1 MAKSY
6 AEWIIRQRWLVIV
19 ATLIVIGLAAS
30 GGRFLSFTA
39 DYRVFFGEDNPELL
53 AFETLQN
60 TYTKND
66 NVLFVLT
73 PRDGD
78 VFTASTLA
86 SIEWL
91 TEQAWQTPYS
101 IRVDSVTNFQHT
113 RAEED
118 DLVVEDLVSDAEN
131 LGEGE
136 LEVKRQIALSEP
148 MLVNK
153 LIAPDSRVTGVN
165 ITTQLPGVDTGKE
178 NPEVVVFVRDLA
190 EQLRARDP
198 NLEVRLAGV
207 VMMNNAFPEASFDDM
222 GTLIPAMFAVVIITL
237 ALMLRY
243 VSGTVLTVAV
253 IFFSIV
259 TAMGLAGWLGIQLSP
274 PSATAPTIILTL
286 AVANC
291 VHLLATFLY
300 QIRYHAANKVDAMV
314 ESLRINLQPIF
325 LTSVTTAIGFLSMN
339 FSDAPPFHDLG
350 NIVAMG
356 VVAAFIFSVTIF
368 PALLMVLP
376 TRIKARSESDAPHS
390 MDRFAEFVIRRRQPL
405 LWGMGLV
412 ILALVAFVP
421 NNELNDEFVK
431 YFDESIEF
439 RRDTDYTTEHLTGT
453 YFIDYSL
460 ESPESGGV
468 SDPAFL
474 AKAEEFVKWWRAQ
487 PETMHVA
494 TITDVLKRLNRNL
507 HGDDPAWYRLPA
519 ERDLAAQYLLLYEM
533 SLPYGLDLN
542 DRLNVDKSA
551 TRISVTLPS
560 LSTSQTLAIEQRA
573 DRWLAE
579 NAPEFSDAKGSSPT
593 IMFSHI
599 GARNIRSML
608 GGTAVALVLISLILI
623 FALRSPK
630 IGLVSMIPNLVPAGM
645 AFGLWGLL
653 VGQIGLSLSVVAS
666 MTLGIVVDDTVHFL
680 SKYLRARREKN
691 FDAPDAVR
699 YAFST
704 VGMAL
709 WITSLVL
716 IAGFGILAFSAFELN
731 SGMGLL
737 TAVTI
742 ALALAADF
750 LFLPPLLMK
759 LEEKKD
765 EATLSAGAADTV
777 TP

>member
-1 MAKSY
+1 MAKGY
-6 AEWIIRQRWLVIV
+6 AQWIIRQRWLVIV
-19 ATLIVIGLAAS
+19 AMLIVIGLMGS
-30 GGRFLSFTA
+30 GGRLLQFTA
-39 DYRVFFGEDNPELL
+39 DYRVFFGEENPELL

-73 PRDGD
+73 PKDGD
-78 VFTASTLA
+78 VFTPGTLA

-101 IRVDSVTNFQHT
+101 IRVDSITNFQHT
-113 RAEED
+113 EAEED
-118 DLVVEDLVSDAEN
+118 DLIVEDLVSDAAN
-131 LGEGE
+131 LTKDQ
-136 LEVKRQIALSEP
+136 LEEIRRIALAEP
-148 MLVNK
+148 LLINK

-165 ITTQLPGVDTGKE
+165 VTVQLPGVDTGKE
-178 NPEVVVFVRDLA
+178 NPEAVVFVRDLA
-190 EQLRARDP
+190 DQLRARDP

-207 VMMNNAFPEASFDDM
+207 VMMNNAFPEASFTDM
-222 GTLIPAMFAVVIITL
+222 STLIPAMFGVVILAL
-237 ALMLRY
+237 ALMLRF
-243 VSGTVLTVAV
+243 VTGTVLTVLV
-253 IFFSIV
+253 IFFSII
-259 TAMGLAGWLGIQLSP
+259 TGMGLAGWLGIRLTP
-274 PSATAPTIILTL
+274 PSSSAPTIILTL

-300 QIRYHAANKVDAMV
+300 QIRYHASSKVDAMV

-356 VVAAFIFSVTIF
+356 VIAAFVYSVTLF

-376 TRIKARSESDAPHS
+376 IRIKPRSAEDAPHA
-390 MDRFAEFVIRRRQPL
+390 MDRLAEFVVRRRQPL
-405 LWGMGLV
+405 LWGMG
-412 ILALVAFVP
+412 IFIIALISFLP
-421 NNELNDEFVK
+421 RNELNDEFVK
-431 YFDESIEF
+431 YFDESIQF
-439 RRDTDYTTEHLTGT
+439 RRDTDYTTANLTGT

-460 ESPESGGV
+460 KARESGGV

-474 AKAEEFVKWWRAQ
+474 AKVEEFVEWWRAQ

-494 TITDVLKRLNRNL
+494 TLTDILKRLNKNM
-507 HGDDPAWYRLPA
+507 HGDDSTWYRLPQ
-519 ERDLAAQYLLLYEM
+519 ERELAAQYLLLYEM

-560 LSTSQTLAIEQRA
+560 LSTNQTLEIEQRA
-573 DRWLAE
+573 QRWLTE
-579 NAPEFSDAKGSSPT
+579 NAPEFVDAKGSSPT

-599 GARNIRSML
+599 GERNIRSML
-608 GGTAVALVLISLILI
+608 LGTAVALVLISMILI

-630 IGLVSMIPNLVPAGM
+630 IGLVSMVPNLVPAGM

-680 SKYLRARREKN
+680 SKYLRARREKQ

-716 IAGFGILAFSAFELN
+716 IAGFGILSFSAFELN

-737 TAVTI
+737 TAITI
-742 ALALAADF
+742 ALALVADF

-759 LEEKKD
+759 LEEKKN
-765 EATLSAGAADTV
+765 EATVSAGAADAV